1 MQNRNRSLFR
11 RYCPWLFIM
20 VASFPKILTSEFQ
33 QLAEARVALVVTKNS
48 DLFTRNDPTQWL
60 LRHMFQPLGVQEYD
74 SVDVLYLSSS
84 RRSMWQVARPQ
95 QQMTPTTPI
104 QPSNSLW
111 HPPNEYGPQTSPQV
125 RSPTPTNA
133 GDILSKPPT
142 KMLKKYLVTPQTNV
156 LAISREY
163 RFVFMIDLSSSLAT
177 VDGLTG
183 RLLIEDAF
191 ET

>member
-1 MQNRNRSLFR
+1 M
-11 RYCPWLFIM
+11 
-20 VASFPKILTSEFQ
+20 
-33 QLAEARVALVVTKNS
+33 VVTKNS

-60 LRHMFQPLGVQEYD
+60 LRHIFQPLVVKEYD

-84 RRSMWQVARPQ
+84 RRSMWQTVRQPQ
-95 QQMTPTTPI
+95 LTPTTSN
-104 QPSNSLW
+104 QPNNNLW
-111 HPPNEYGPQTSPQV
+111 HPTPDYAPQTSPLV

-133 GDILSKPPT
+133 ADSFPKVQPMT
-142 KMLKKYLVTPQTNV
+142 HKKYLVTPQTNV

-177 VDGLTG
+177 VDGWTG
-183 RLLIEDAF
+183 KLLIEDAF